1 MAQNI
6 SQGDLRG
13 RFTVRNSLQLQ
24 ALISSSI
31 VAVPAIG
38 SDPWNTWFGDDSN
51 EPWLMSDLMKEI
63 PNARVLLYD
72 HGKPSVR
79 DDLTSLAHNL
89 LNQLHQ
95 RRLSAVGHVVLI
107 D

>member
-13 RFTVRNSLQLQ
+13 RFTVRNSVH
-24 ALISSSI
+24 SSDVDI

>member
-1 MAQNI
+1 
-6 SQGDLRG
+6 
-13 RFTVRNSLQLQ
+13 
-24 ALISSSI
+24 
-31 VAVPAIG
+31 
-38 SDPWNTWFGDDSN
+38 
-51 EPWLMSDLMKEI
+51 MSDLMKEI